1 MRPRR
6 PVTAAVTVALLV
18 GAGPALTAAAVP
30 TPSVDTAAA
39 VAAAPSAAA
48 PAAATPSAAATALPA
63 WRRVDPRGAAG
74 HQFRGLAAVSRQVAW
89 LAGTEGTVLRTVDGG
104 RTWADVSPKGLPA
117 SLQFRDV
124 EALDARRAVAL
135 TIGEGTDSRVYRTV
149 DGGTTWTSFVNPDP
163 KAFYD
168 CIAFFSPSE
177 GIALSDPVDGRFR
190 IARTTDGG
198 LHWSVQSSAGMPAAL
213 TGEFAFAA
221 SGTCLVTS
229 GSRDAWIA
237 SGGGATSRVFHSTD
251 KGRTWTVSSTTVA
264 SGAAAGIFSLAVRP
278 FTVTVPGASTS
289 GTAVVAVGG
298 DFTAPTGRAQIA
310 AVSVDSRRW
319 LSSSVMPHGY
329 RSGAAWLPGTVSSLV
344 AVGPTGSDVSTDAGL
359 SWTSFDAGSF
369 DTVQCAADGGCWA
382 SGAAGHVAVLVRRGH

>member
-6 PVTAAVTVALLV
+6 TAVAAVTVVALACLA
-18 GAGPALTAAAVP
+18 GAAPTLTAAAAP
-30 TPSVDTAAA
+30 TA
-39 VAAAPSAAA
+39 VAGTAVP
-48 PAAATPSAAATALPA
+48 AATALPA
-63 WRRVDPRGAAG
+63 WRDVSPPGAADR
-74 HQFRGLAAVSRQVAW
+74 QFRGLAAVSSKVAW

-104 RTWADVSPKGLPA
+104 KNWADVSPRGLPDT
-117 SLQFRDV
+117 LQFRDV
-124 EALDARRAVAL
+124 EALDAQRAVAL

-149 DGGTTWTSFVNPDP
+149 NGGRTWTSFTNPDP

-168 CIAFFSPSE
+168 CIAFFTPSE

-198 LHWSVQSSAGMPAAL
+198 LHWSVQSTAGMPAAL

-229 GSRDAWIA
+229 GSKDAWIA

-251 KGRTWTVSSTTVA
+251 KGRTWAVSSTPVA
-264 SGAAAGIFSLAVRP
+264 SGPAAGIFSLAVRP

-298 DFTAPTGRAQIA
+298 DFTAPTGRSRIA

-319 LSSSVMPHGY
+319 VSSSVMPGGY

-359 SWTSFDAGSF
+359 TWKAFDAGSF

-382 SGAAGHVAVLVRRGH
+382 SGAAGHVGVLVR

>member
-6 PVTAAVTVALLV
+6 TVVAAVTLTCLA
-18 GAGPALTAAAVP
+18 GAAPALTAAAAP
-30 TPSVDTAAA
+30 TPSTTQ
-39 VAAAPSAAA
+39 S
-48 PAAATPSAAATALPA
+48 ATASVATSLPA
-63 WRRVDPRGAAG
+63 WRDVSPRGAADR
-74 HQFRGLAAVSRQVAW
+74 QFRGLAVVSSKVAW
-89 LAGTEGTVLRTVDGG
+89 LAGTKGTVLRTVDGG
-104 RTWADVSPKGLPA
+104 ATWADVSPRGLPA

-135 TIGEGTDSRVYRTV
+135 TIGTGTDSRVYRTV
-149 DGGTTWTSFVNPDP
+149 DGGATWTGFVNPDP
-163 KAFYD
+163 AAFYD
-168 CIAFFSPSE
+168 CIAFFGPSE
-177 GIALSDPVDGRFR
+177 GIALSDPVGGKFR

-198 LHWSVQSSAGMPAAL
+198 LHWSVQSNAGMPAAL

-237 SGGGATSRVFHSTD
+237 SGGGATSRVYHSTD
-251 KGRTWTVSSTTVA
+251 RGRTWTVSSTPVA

-278 FTVTVPGASTS
+278 FTISVPGASRS

-298 DFTAPTGRAQIA
+298 DFTAPTGHARIA

-319 LSSSVMPHGY
+319 LSAAAMPGGY
-329 RSGAAWLPGTVSSLV
+329 RSGAAWLPGTISSLV

-359 SWTSFDAGSF
+359 TWTGFDSRSF
-369 DTVQCAADGGCWA
+369 DTVQCAADGACWA
-382 SGAAGHVAVLVRRGH
+382 SGAAGRVAVLVR

>member
-1 MRPRR
+1 MEPRR
-6 PVTAAVTVALLV
+6 TVVAAVAFASLACLA
-18 GAGPALTAAAVP
+18 GAVPALTAAAAPAVP
-30 TPSVDTAAA
+30 AA
-39 VAAAPSAAA
+39 VTSNAPARTSL
-48 PAAATPSAAATALPA
+48 PAAATAATTLPA
-63 WRRVDPRGAAG
+63 WRPVDPTGRADT
-74 HQFRGLAAVSRQVAW
+74 QFRGLAAVSSTVAW

-104 RTWADVSPKGLPA
+104 KTWADVSPRGLPDT
-117 SLQFRDV
+117 LQFRDV
-124 EALDARRAVAL
+124 EALDAQRAVAL

-149 DGGTTWTSFVNPDP
+149 NGGRTWTSFTNPDP
-163 KAFYD
+163 RAFYD

-198 LHWSVQSSAGMPAAL
+198 LHWSVQSTAGMPAAL
-213 TGEFAFAA
+213 PGEFAFAA

-229 GSRDAWIA
+229 GSKDAWIA

-264 SGAAAGIFSLAVRP
+264 SGPAAGIFSLAVRP

-298 DFTAPTGRAQIA
+298 DFTAPTGRSRIA

-319 LSSSVMPHGY
+319 LSSSVMPGGY

-359 SWTSFDAGSF
+359 TWKAFDAGSF
-369 DTVQCAADGGCWA
+369 DAVQCAADGGCWA
-382 SGAAGHVAVLVRRGH
+382 SGAAGHVGVLVR